1 MTTVL
6 RILLISDDQYCLG
19 LLKGYCHARNYEISQ
34 IAANT
39 ESMSKM
45 IDMQPDII
53 ILTLHSIQNQL
64 KTSDLEL
71 IREIS
76 VKHVIPV
83 CCLGKI
89 NNVSGLDRKI
99 ESWVDVFLD
108 DPLDISQL
116 DNFLRSRFSRHDHLI
131 QEKRS
136 SDRRVNSERRRSFHQ
151 NSGSHNKQLDENRLP
166 QNNNDDYFVAGPF
179 QIDQRAKRVLLNG
192 KSVDLTRKEF
202 ELFELLA
209 TDVDRVFVA
218 EEIIEHLWPV
228 NNRATK
234 SDLYQYMHLLRKKI
248 EDDLNNPQWIL
259 TIKGFGYRLN
269 VATPPKVRV
278 IGKFN
283 SVPNIV
289 KKRPNLTLSASVFPV
304 KKNRVSI

>member
-6 RILLISDDQYCLG
+6 RIVLISDDQYCLG

-39 ESMSKM
+39 ESINKM
-45 IDMQPDII
+45 IEMQPDLI
-53 ILTLHSIQNQL
+53 ILTLHSVQNQL

-116 DNFLRSRFSRHDHLI
+116 DNFLRNSFIHHDHLI
-131 QEKRS
+131 Q
-136 SDRRVNSERRRSFHQ
+136 DRRRGERRVTNDRRRSLSQ
-151 NSGSHNKQLDENRLP
+151 NSDSHNKQLDDNRLP
-166 QNNNDDYFVAGPF
+166 QNNNDDCFTVGPF

-209 TDVDRVFVA
+209 TDVDRVFMT
-218 EEIIEHLWPV
+218 EEIIQHLWAA

-234 SDLYQYMHLLRKKI
+234 SDLYQYMHLLRKKT
-248 EDDLNNPQWIL
+248 EDDPNNPQWIL

-269 VATPPKVRV
+269 VATPAEVKV
-278 IGKFN
+278 IEEFN
-283 SVPNIV
+283 SAPNI
-289 KKRPNLTLSASVFPV
+289 KQ
-304 KKNRVSI
+304 RVSRFN

>member
-1 MTTVL
+1 MTSVF
-6 RILLISDDQYCLG
+6 RIVLISDDQYCLG
-19 LLKGYCHARNYEISQ
+19 LLKGYCHARKYAISQ
-34 IAANT
+34 VAPNT
-39 ESMSKM
+39 ESINKM
-45 IDMQPDII
+45 NEVQPDMI

-64 KTSDLEL
+64 KTSDFEL
-71 IREIS
+71 IRKIRI
-76 VKHVIPV
+76 KHVIPV

-89 NNVSGLDRKI
+89 NNFSGLDRKI

-116 DNFLRSRFSRHDHLI
+116 DNFLRSRFSEHLI

-136 SDRRVNSERRRSFHQ
+136 GERRMNNDRRLSSHQ
-151 NSGSHNKQLDENRLP
+151 NSDSHNKQLDDNRLP
-166 QNNNDDYFVAGPF
+166 KNNNDDCFTAGPF

-209 TDVDRVFVA
+209 TDVDRVFMA
-218 EEIIEHLWPV
+218 EEIIEHLWPA

-234 SDLYQYMHLLRKKI
+234 SDLYQYMHLLRKKT
-248 EDDLNNPQWIL
+248 EDDPNNPQWIL

-269 VATPPKVRV
+269 VATPAEVKA
-278 IGKFN
+278 IENFN
-283 SVPNIV
+283 SAPSIEQ
-289 KKRPNLTLSASVFPV
+289 
-304 KKNRVSI
+304 RVSRFN